1 MKMLDLGILLQAPSI
16 WIELFS
22 IRGKPKWIPSLA
34 GEKPHP
40 DQLQSWSLCF
50 IYPTAVAE
58 LLQSRHLRQV
68 GVQCNLMQLF
78 LKLTSG
84 SVGRDELLWR
94 EHVCV
99 RESLWCCSVHEGQ
112 GGKHSIFWQMFTAC
126 SQLSWGMSSDVGWKA
141 LWPLWPP
148 APLLLS
154 PWTPRCRQKHSHHA
168 PIHKQPSAHT
178 LWVVGKYHWY

>member
-78 LKLTSG
+78 FKANKWISG
-84 SVGRDELLWR
+84 QRWIAMERACVCAWVSV
-94 EHVCV
+94 V
-99 RESLWCCSVHEGQ
+99 
-112 GGKHSIFWQMFTAC
+112 
-126 SQLSWGMSSDVGWKA
+126 
-141 LWPLWPP
+141 
-148 APLLLS
+148 LLS
-154 PWTPRCRQKHSHHA
+154 SWRAGRQTQHLLADVYCLLTAFLGNEFRRGLEGSLA
-168 PIHKQPSAHT
+168 SLTTSPTSAFPMNT
-178 LWVVGKYHWY
+178 AV